1 MGSSSSWD
9 KQVLLN
15 YVEIKIITI
24 QCYTQMCHLFTN
36 IYFLD
41 IKIDTTNWVTVGSA
55 PLEEISQNKN
65 LVMWKHCEQNEN
77 PVVT

>member
-1 MGSSSSWD
+1 M
-9 KQVLLN
+9 LH
-15 YVEIKIITI
+15 T
-24 QCYTQMCHLFTN
+24 MCHWFTN

-55 PLEEISQNKN
+55 PLEEISQSKN

-77 PVVT
+77 PVVTWRNCKA